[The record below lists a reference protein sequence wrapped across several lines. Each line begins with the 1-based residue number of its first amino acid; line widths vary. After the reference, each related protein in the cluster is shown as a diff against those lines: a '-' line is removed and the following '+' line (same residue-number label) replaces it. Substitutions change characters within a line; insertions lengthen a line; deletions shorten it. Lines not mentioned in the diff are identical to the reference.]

1 MGYFR
6 QKRTL
11 MLTQTTYIEYLL
23 STPTNYTCTHL
34 AAHLPDVS
42 HDQVNRFLRTSTLP
56 INQLRELVLPL
67 LRDSPEAFLLVDDS
81 VQDKRYSRFI
91 DVAKRQYS
99 GNAHGMVTG
108 IGLVNLVH
116 SSGEAGDF
124 LPLDYRVYAPDH
136 DGQTKNDHF
145 LAMFDQAVS
154 EDKLLARTILFD
166 SWYAGSTNLKRI
178 HRAGWTFFTTL
189 KSNRLV
195 SLTKESGY
203 QGLDTLEP
211 PPQGWNQGVEVR
223 LKEVPFGVKLFKL
236 VATNGNIEWVI
247 TNHLAAHL
255 TREMV
260 IEAVQ
265 VRWQVE
271 EFHRSFK
278 QLTGSEKC
286 QCRKAAAQRN
296 HLTCCYLAWVSL
308 RQHARRMGQTIY
320 QAHQQQWAPYLR
332 QLLQKPLIQALV

>member
-1 MGYFR
+1 
-6 QKRTL
+6 
-11 MLTQTTYIEYLL
+11 MLTQTAYIEYLL

-42 HDQVNRFLRTSTLP
+42 HDQVNRFLRTSTRP
-56 INQLRELVLPL
+56 VNQLCELVQPL

-91 DVAKRQYS
+91 DLAKRPYS
-99 GNAHGMVTG
+99 GNTHGMVTG

-124 LPLDYRVYAPDH
+124 LPLDYRIYAPD
-136 DGQTKNDHF
+136 DDQLTENDHF
-145 LAMFDQAVS
+145 LAMFDRVVAEGKV
-154 EDKLLARTILFD
+154 LARTILFD
-166 SWYAGSTNLKRI
+166 AWYAGSTNLKRI
-178 HRAGWTFFTTL
+178 HRVGWTFFTIL

-195 SLTKESGY
+195 SLSKASGY
-203 QGLDTLEP
+203 QGLDTLQP
-211 PPQGWNQGVEVR
+211 PPGGWSQGVEVR

-236 VATNGNIEWVI
+236 VATNGDIEWVI

-286 QCRKAAAQRN
+286 Q
-296 HLTCCYLAWVSL
+296 
-308 RQHARRMGQTIY
+308 
-320 QAHQQQWAPYLR
+320 
-332 QLLQKPLIQALV
+332 

>member
-1 MGYFR
+1 
-6 QKRTL
+6 

-56 INQLRELVLPL
+56 VNQLRELVLPL

-99 GNAHGMVTG
+99 GNTHGMVTG

-116 SSGEAGDF
+116 RSGEAGDF
-124 LPLDYRVYAPDH
+124 LPLDYRVYAPDE
-136 DGQTKNDHF
+136 DQLTKNDHF
-145 LAMFDQAVS
+145 LAMFDQVVAEGKV
-154 EDKLLARTILFD
+154 LARTILFD

-195 SLTKESGY
+195 RLSKENGY

-211 PPQGWNQGVEVR
+211 PPQGWSQGVEVH

-236 VATNGNIEWVI
+236 VPTNGDIEWVI
-247 TNHLAAHL
+247 ISYLAAHL
-255 TREMV
+255 TREIV

-278 QLTGSEKC
+278 QLTEAEKC

-296 HLTCCYLAWVSL
+296 HRRCCHLA
-308 RQHARRMGQTIY
+308 
-320 QAHQQQWAPYLR
+320 
-332 QLLQKPLIQALV
+332 

>member
-1 MGYFR
+1 
-6 QKRTL
+6 
-11 MLTQTTYIEYLL
+11 MLTQTAYIEYLL

-34 AAHLPDVS
+34 AAHLPDAS
-42 HDQVNRFLRTSTLP
+42 HDQVNRFLCTSRLP
-56 INQLRELVLPL
+56 VCQLRELAQPL
-67 LRDSPEAFLLVDDS
+67 LHDSPEAFLLVDDN
-81 VQDKRYSRFI
+81 VQDKKYSRFI
-91 DVAKRQYS
+91 EVAKCQYS

-124 LPLDYRVYAPDH
+124 LPLDYRVYAPDQ

-145 LAMFDQAVS
+145 LAMFDQVVA

-195 SLTKESGY
+195 SLAKESGY
-203 QGLDTLEP
+203 QELDTLEP
-211 PPQGWNQGVEVR
+211 PPQGWSQGVEVR

-236 VATNGNIEWVI
+236 VATNGDIEWVI
-247 TNHLAAHL
+247 TNHLAAYL

-260 IEAVQ
+260 IEVVQ

-286 QCRKAAAQRN
+286 QCRKATAQRN

-308 RQHARRMGQTIY
+308 RQHARRTGQTIY

-332 QLLQKPLIQALV
+332 QLLQNPLIQALV

>member
-1 MGYFR
+1 
-6 QKRTL
+6 
-11 MLTQTTYIEYLL
+11 MLTQRTYIEYLL
-23 STPTNYTCTHL
+23 STPRNYTCTHL

-42 HDQVNRFLRTSTLP
+42 HDQVNRFLCNSNLP
-56 INQLRELVLPL
+56 VSQLRDLVQPL
-67 LRDSPEAFLLVDDS
+67 LHDSPEAFLLVDDS
-81 VQDKRYSRFI
+81 VQDKSYSRFI
-91 DVAKRQYS
+91 DVVKRPYS
-99 GNAHGMVTG
+99 GNAHGMVWG

-124 LPLDYRVYAPDH
+124 LPLDYRIYAPDR
-136 DGQTKNDHF
+136 DGLTKNDHF
-145 LAMFDQAVS
+145 QAMFEQVVA

-166 SWYAGSTNLKRI
+166 SWYGGSANLKCI

-195 SLTKESGY
+195 SASKEAGY
-203 QGLDTLEP
+203 QALTDLEP
-211 PPQGWNQGVEVR
+211 PAGGWGQGLAVR
-223 LKEVPFGVKLFKL
+223 LKQVPFGVKLFKL
-236 VATNGNIEWVI
+236 VATNGDIEWVI

-260 IEAVQ
+260 IDAVQ

-278 QLTGSEKC
+278 QLTGTEKC
-286 QCRKAAAQRN
+286 QCRKATAQRN

-308 RQHARRMGQTIY
+308 QQYARRAGQTLY

-332 QLLQKPLIQALV
+332 QLLQQPLIPALVGAGA